1 MFAKHDLLQTFQ
13 VHVGSSCPSR
23 EFTFP
28 LHPRLVPA
36 AVLRNGQGGEE
47 EEEQVRTRVR
57 LEAG

>member
-1 MFAKHDLLQTFQ
+1 M
-13 VHVGSSCPSR
+13 GSSCPSR

-57 LEAG
+57 LEAGSVD